1 MTATLLLQART
12 SSSRLPAKVLLPV
25 GGMPLAVLA
34 ARRAG
39 NTGHRVVVVT
49 SREASDDVLCDVL
62 EDWGTDYFR
71 GDLENTLKRFVDAL
85 QGVPDEHVVVRLT
98 GDNVF
103 PDGSFID
110 EMLED
115 FESRNVAYL
124 CCGGEASGLP
134 YGVSAE
140 ITRAGLL
147 REAHRNTECAA
158 DREHVTPWV
167 IQHYGRHTF
176 DRYQARGMGQY
187 RCTVDTLDDY
197 LRVSRVF
204 AGTEEP
210 SQIPLEVLLEKLKRQ
225 SVDVVTQ
232 VPASRMVLGT
242 AQFGLDYGIANQL
255 GRPGQDVV
263 NSLVRTAISNGV
275 QYLDTARAYGDSE
288 TAVGKALAGG
298 RGSRVKVITKLS
310 PLDDCPDEASP
321 EVARVFAERS
331 VYQSCHALGMS
342 SLDVLMLHRA
352 SHLTAYDGAVWEALL
367 GLQQRGVIGELG
379 VSVQCPEEALEALDH
394 EQVAFIQLPFNILDY
409 RWDDVVERLAQVRR
423 HRSVVI
429 HARSALLQGLLTTDQ
444 DDLWGRAH
452 CANAP
457 EVYAW
462 LRARADEY
470 TNGDVVELCLRF
482 VLSQRWIDGMVVG
495 VDSRE
500 QLVENLQRSGTALW
514 KENELAS
521 ILSGRPAVPAD
532 TLDPATW
539 EKAND

>member
-39 NTGHRVVVVT
+39 NTGHRVLVVT
-49 SREASDDVLCDVL
+49 SRETSDDVLCGVL
-62 EDWGTDYFR
+62 EDWGTDCFR

-103 PDGSFID
+103 PDGRFID

-115 FESRNVAYL
+115 FERRDVAYL

-147 REAHRNTECAA
+147 REAHRNTDSAA

-167 IQHYGRHTF
+167 IRHYGRNTF

-204 AGTEEP
+204 AGIEDP
-210 SQIPLEVLLEKLKRQ
+210 ADVPLNELLDRLKRY
-225 SVDVVTQ
+225 SGDVVTPE
-232 VPASRMVLGT
+232 PARRLVLGT
-242 AQFGLDYGIANQL
+242 AQFGLDYGIANRV
-255 GRPGQDVV
+255 GRPGRDVV
-263 NSLVRTAISNGV
+263 DSLVRTAISNGV
-275 QYLDTARAYGDSE
+275 QYLDTARAYGNSE
-288 TAVGKALAGG
+288 RALGKALAGG
-298 RGSRVKVITKLS
+298 WGSRVKVITKLS
-310 PLDDCPDEASP
+310 PLDDCPADASR

-331 VYQSCHALGMS
+331 VYQSCHALGLS

-352 SHLTAYDGAVWEALL
+352 SHLTAHGGEVWDALL
-367 GLQQRGVIGELG
+367 GLQQQGVIGELG
-379 VSVQCPEEALEALDH
+379 VSVQSPQEALAALDH
-394 EQVAFIQLPFNILDY
+394 EEVTFIQLPFNLLDY
-409 RWDDVVERLAQVRR
+409 RWDEVVPRIVEVRR
-423 HRSVVI
+423 HRALVV
-429 HARSALLQGLLTTDQ
+429 HARSALLQGLLTTEAEA
-444 DDLWGRAH
+444 LWRRAR
-452 CANAP
+452 CANAS
-457 EVYAW
+457 EVNAW
-462 LRARADEY
+462 LRTRTDEY
-470 TNGDVVELCLRF
+470 ARGDKVELCLRF
-482 VLSQRWIDGMVVG
+482 ALSQPWIDGVVVG
-495 VDSRE
+495 VDTRQ
-500 QLVENLQRSGTALW
+500 QLVDNLVRAGARRWSE
-514 KENELAS
+514 KELAS
-521 ILSGRPAVPAD
+521 IMRDRPTVPLD